1 MKKRIEPTAE
11 DWENVRRSL
20 ETPRE
25 HMMEIL
31 ARHEAQR
38 RVEAERRER
47 RRRLLRRLI
56 PFAR

>member
-1 MKKRIEPTAE
+1 MTKKIEPTAE
-11 DWENVRRSL
+11 DYESVRRSI
-20 ETPRE
+20 ENARE
-25 HMMEIL
+25 NMFEIL

-47 RRRLLRRLI
+47 RRRALRRLL